1 MSFQL
6 ANDSQMFFFYKIS
19 QAMRKL
25 FILSKMKK
33 EIEGLILTNQIYAI
47 KKVYVNYL
55 IQSVH

>member
-1 MSFQL
+1 
-6 ANDSQMFFFYKIS
+6 
-19 QAMRKL
+19 MRKL